1 MPFKNEDW
9 TPKTGIP
16 PVHAAQLPTVEEC
29 ITLGVPD
36 GEEFDIMD
44 PEVQPDGEGN
54 YPMGTRVVATYVYH
68 APTDAEWK
76 VKRTRAKRSKNGTAP
91 AAKAPEAAGKK

>member
-16 PVHAAQLPTVEEC
+16 AAHLVQIPSVEDC
-29 ITLGVPD
+29 VTMGVPD
-36 GEEFDIMD
+36 GEEFDVLD
-44 PEVQPDGEGN
+44 PELMREDGTFPEN
-54 YPMGTRVVATYVYH
+54 ARVVATYVYH

-76 VKRTRAKRSKNGTAP
+76 VKRTRAKRSKNGAAP
-91 AAKAPEAAGKK
+91 AAKAPETAGKK